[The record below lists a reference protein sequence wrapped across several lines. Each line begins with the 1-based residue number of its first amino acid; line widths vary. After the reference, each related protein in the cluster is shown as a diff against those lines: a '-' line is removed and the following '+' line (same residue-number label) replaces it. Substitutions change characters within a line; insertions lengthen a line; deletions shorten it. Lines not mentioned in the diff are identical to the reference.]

1 MNDAVDFDFAYF
13 VGITASGGAVQ
24 STRSKRIADMMDALE
39 DSGWLLSFFALQAL
53 PISFSDLDEDDSPS
67 KVSSFGGRPEVLQ
80 PLSARRHPS
89 NISNNAVAGS
99 SKDSSPRRVFSRTY
113 SHRPSASPGR
123 SFAKANGTF
132 LTECSFGVAHDR
144 LVEVITDVQPFEPHW
159 DELSSIDLSNAKLE
173 SVARLKEFLPRLDAL
188 SL

>member
-1 MNDAVDFDFAYF
+1 MVVIHFW
-13 VGITASGGAVQ
+13 V
-24 STRSKRIADMMDALE
+24 TRLT
-39 DSGWLLSFFALQAL
+39 QL
-53 PISFSDLDEDDSPS
+53 PFISDLDEDDSPS
-67 KVSSFGGRPEVLQ
+67 KVSSSGGRPDALQ
-80 PLSARRHPS
+80 PLSARGHPS
-89 NISNNAVAGS
+89 SSSSNAVAGS
-99 SKDSSPRRVFSRTY
+99 SKDSSSPRRVFSRTY

>member
-1 MNDAVDFDFAYF
+1 VNYRYHCFWWRCPVN
-13 VGITASGGAVQ
+13 AVQ
-24 STRSKRIADMMDALE
+24 TNSRHDGCSRGL
-39 DSGWLLSFFALQAL
+39 WLVIILFWVTSLTQL
-53 PISFSDLDEDDSPS
+53 PFISDLDEDDSPS
-67 KVSSFGGRPEVLQ
+67 KVSNSGGRPEALQ
-80 PLSARRHPS
+80 PLSARGHPS
-89 NISNNAVAGS
+89 SNAVAGS